1 MLGVELGSPDLHRK
15 ILYTE
20 SSSAV
25 LEVRVC
31 KDRVCSIC
39 YARERG
45 RRQIPLGELSELAFH
60 FTGVIGMLGREML
73 RLEKAEVLSNSHTS

>member
-1 MLGVELGSPDLHRK
+1 MGPQTCTENVLH
-15 ILYTE
+15 TE

-31 KDRVCSIC
+31 KDRVCSIY
-39 YARERG
+39 YARGRG
-45 RRQIPLGELSELAFH
+45 WRQIPLGELSELAFH
-60 FTGVIGMLGREML
+60 FTGVIDMLGREMP